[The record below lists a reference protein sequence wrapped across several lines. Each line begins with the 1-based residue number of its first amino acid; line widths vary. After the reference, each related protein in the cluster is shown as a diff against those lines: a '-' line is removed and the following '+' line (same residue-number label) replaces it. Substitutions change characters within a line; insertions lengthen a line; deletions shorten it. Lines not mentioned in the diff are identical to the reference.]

1 MIVVTGANGKLGR
14 LVAAELERKVKPSGV
29 VLGSRDPSKLADF
42 SAKGFKP
49 LRADFEDAASLE
61 TAFAGAKT
69 VLIISG
75 DAPVEVRIRQHRAAI
90 DAAKKVGV
98 GRVVYTS
105 FTNPSEKSLF
115 PFGAIHGDTEA
126 YLKASG
132 IPYTILRNNQYA
144 ENLSNGLAHAKQT
157 GVLAQPGA
165 TGKVAYI
172 TRADIAAAIAGAL
185 TQDGHI
191 GKTYEIT
198 GPEAA
203 DLFQIAAA
211 LSAGLGKPVQAAD
224 ADPKEFE
231 KLFSSMGMPPFMV
244 QALLGIFAAAAAGEM
259 ANVSQDAARLAGRPI
274 EKVTDFVKR
283 TAQIA
288 RAA

>member
-14 LVAAELERKVKPSGV
+14 LVAAEIKIKVKPSDV
-29 VLGSRDPSKLADF
+29 TLGSRDPQKLADL
-42 SAKGFKP
+42 AAQGFKTV
-49 LRADFEDAASLE
+49 RADFDDPASLA

-75 DAPVEVRIRQHRAAI
+75 DAPVDMRIRQHRAAI
-90 DAAKKVGV
+90 DAAKKANV

-132 IPYTILRNNQYA
+132 VPYTILRNNQYA
-144 ENLSNGLAHAKQT
+144 ENLTNGLARAQQT

-172 TRADIAAAIAGAL
+172 TRADVAAAIAGAL
-185 TQDGHI
+185 TQDGHA
-191 GKTYEIT
+191 GKIYEIT

-211 LSAGLGKPVQAAD
+211 LSQGLGKPVQAVD
-224 ADPKEFE
+224 AYPKEFE
-231 KLFSSMGMPPFMV
+231 KVFAAMGLPPFLIE
-244 QALLGIFAAAAAGEM
+244 ALLGIFAAAAAGEM
-259 ANVSQDAARLAGRPI
+259 AIVSQDAAILAGRPI
-274 EKVTDFVKR
+274 EKITDYVRR
-283 TAQIA
+283 TAQL
-288 RAA
+288 AAA

>member
-14 LVAAELERKVKPSGV
+14 LVAAELEKKVKPAEV
-29 VLGSRDPSKLADF
+29 ILGSREPEKLSDF
-42 SAKGFKP
+42 AAKGFRIA
-49 LRADFEDAASLE
+49 RADFDDAASLE
-61 TAFAGAKT
+61 KAFAGADT

-75 DAPVEVRIRQHRAAI
+75 DAPNDVRIRQHRAAI
-90 DAAKKVGV
+90 DAAKKVGA

-115 PFGAIHGDTEA
+115 PFGEIHGDTEA

-132 IPYTILRNNQYA
+132 IPFTILRNNQYA
-144 ENLSNGLAHAKQT
+144 ENLANGLAHAKQT
-157 GVLAQPGA
+157 GTLAQPGA
-165 TGKVAYI
+165 KGKVAFI

-185 TQDGHI
+185 TQDGHA
-191 GKTYEIT
+191 GKTYELT

-211 LSAGLGKPVQAAD
+211 LSAGLGKPVQAVD
-224 ADPKEFE
+224 ADPKDFE
-231 KLFSSMGMPPFMV
+231 KLFTSMGMPPFMV

-259 ANVSQDAARLAGRPI
+259 AAVSQDAAKLAGRPI

-283 TAQIA
+283 TAQVA
-288 RAA
+288 QAA

>member
-14 LVAAELERKVKPSGV
+14 LVAAELEKKVKSADV
-29 VLGSRDPSKLADF
+29 VLGSRDPHKLADL
-42 SAKGFKP
+42 AGRGFRTV
-49 LRADFEDAASLE
+49 RADFDDAASLD
-61 TAFAGAKT
+61 TAFAGADT

-75 DAPVEVRIRQHRAAI
+75 DAPNDVRIRQHRTAI
-90 DAAKKVGV
+90 DAAKKAGV

-115 PFGAIHGDTEA
+115 PFAAIHADTEA

-132 IPYTILRNNQYA
+132 VPFTILRNNQYA
-144 ENLSNGLAHAKQT
+144 ENLTNGLAHAKQT

-165 TGKVAYI
+165 TGKVAFI
-172 TRADIAAAIAGAL
+172 ARADVAAAIAGAL
-185 TQDGHI
+185 TQDGHA

-211 LSAGLGKPVQAAD
+211 LSEGLGKPVQAVD
-224 ADPKEFE
+224 ADPKDFE
-231 KLFSSMGMPPFMV
+231 KLFTSMGMPPFVM

-259 ANVSQDAARLAGRPI
+259 AAVSQDAAKLAGRPI
-274 EKVTDFVKR
+274 EKVTDFVRR
-283 TAQIA
+283 TAQVA
-288 RAA
+288 QAA

>member
-1 MIVVTGANGKLGR
+1 MIVVTGANGRLGR
-14 LVAAELERKVKPSGV
+14 LVAAELERKAKPSGV
-29 VLGSRDPSKLADF
+29 ALGSRDPSKLADF
-42 SAKGFKP
+42 SAKGFKT

-75 DAPVEVRIRQHRAAI
+75 DAPVEVRIRQHRAAV

-144 ENLSNGLAHAKQT
+144 ENLTNGLARARET

-172 TRADIAAAIAGAL
+172 GRADVAAAIAGAL
-185 TQDGHI
+185 TQDGHA

-211 LSAGLGKPVQAAD
+211 LSQGLGKPVRAVD

-231 KLFSSMGMPPFMV
+231 KVFTSMGMPPFMIA
-244 QALLGIFAAAAAGEM
+244 ALLGIFAAAAAGEM

-274 EKVTDFVKR
+274 EKVTDYVRR
-283 TAQIA
+283 TAQVSQ
-288 RAA
+288 AA

>member
-14 LVAAELERKVKPSGV
+14 LVAAELEKKVKSADV
-29 VLGSRDPSKLADF
+29 VLGSRDPQKLADL
-42 SAKGFKP
+42 AGRGFKTV
-49 LRADFEDAASLE
+49 RADFDDAASLD
-61 TAFAGAKT
+61 TAFAGADT

-75 DAPVEVRIRQHRAAI
+75 DAPNDVRIRQHRTAV

-115 PFGAIHGDTEA
+115 PFAAIHADTEA

-132 IPYTILRNNQYA
+132 VPFTILRNNQYA
-144 ENLSNGLAHAKQT
+144 ENLTNGLAHAKQT
-157 GVLAQPGA
+157 GTLAQPGA
-165 TGKVAYI
+165 TGKVAFI
-172 TRADIAAAIAGAL
+172 ARADVAAAIAGAL
-185 TQDGHI
+185 TQNGHA

-211 LSAGLGKPVQAAD
+211 LSAGLGKPVQAVD
-224 ADPKEFE
+224 ADPKDFE
-231 KLFSSMGMPPFMV
+231 KLFASMGMPPFLIA
-244 QALLGIFAAAAAGEM
+244 ALLGIFAAAAAGEM
-259 ANVSQDAARLAGRPI
+259 AAVSQDAARLAGRPI
-274 EKVTDFVKR
+274 EKVTDFVTR
-283 TAQIA
+283 TA
-288 RAA
+288 